1 MASWIAGGT
10 AFLALLATA
19 AWLLHRQAAVL
30 LHTISE
36 AQPRDTPL
44 PESLVGIE
52 DRCSDALQRQ
62 EDRLNKRLDDLTL
75 AVADGIDHVDRNE
88 KRVRGIVLGAK
99 RRFEASEYYD
109 PGVDA
114 EADTLPLVDEGE
126 REPEELRLL
135 PEGVATFPERG
146 VEEEVNPWDSVPGGI

>member
-1 MASWIAGGT
+1 MELWYLSCLG
-10 AFLALLATA
+10 LVALLAVV
-19 AWLLHRQAAVL
+19 WLVNRQTAVL
-30 LHTISE
+30 LRTIAE
-36 AQPRDTPL
+36 VQPRDTP
-44 PESLVGIE
+44 PP
-52 DRCSDALQRQ
+52 ALQDYDDEWARQ
-62 EDRLNKRLDDLTL
+62 AIAAAAADIQQLFQ

-114 EADTLPLVDEGE
+114 EADTLPLIDEAE

-135 PEGVATFPERG
+135 SEGVDVA
-146 VEEEVNPWDSVPGGI
+146 EEEVAPDPWGSVPGGI